1 VVVLTDPQAWLGA
14 LTIFC
19 LRIGDM
25 SMDTIRMLFVMR
37 GRKKLAWGLGFCQS
51 IIYVVAISSVLTHL
65 NNVLLVIGYAA
76 GFATGN
82 VIGMIIEERL
92 AIGHV
97 RLNIISS
104 RLSSAV
110 VEKLRTAG
118 FAVTEISARG
128 KDGVVGLLNVSVLRK
143 DVSRV
148 DALVRE
154 ADPEAFITTED
165 VRPLR
170 HGYWRA

>member
-1 VVVLTDPQAWLGA
+1 VVGLTDPQAWLGA

-110 VEKLRTAG
+110 VDKLRMAG

-128 KDGVVGLLNVSVLRK
+128 KDGVVGLLNVSVFRK